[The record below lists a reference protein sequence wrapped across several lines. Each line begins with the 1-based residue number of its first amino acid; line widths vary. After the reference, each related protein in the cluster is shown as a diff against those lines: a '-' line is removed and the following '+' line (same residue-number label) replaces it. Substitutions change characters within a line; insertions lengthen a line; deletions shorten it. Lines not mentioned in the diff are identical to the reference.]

1 MKEFEKLI
9 LGNLQE
15 TVIAPA
21 LMRVASVSVAHP
33 NAVRAAVPNIAR
45 TIQRSNFVRTGSQ
58 QGVAIKGCLTVVG
71 DGDLGHL
78 TGAQGRVDDR
88 RYISH
93 GVRASC
99 LSFLIFL

>member
-33 NAVRAAVPNIAR
+33 NAVRAAVPEGELR
-45 TIQRSNFVRTGSQ
+45 
-58 QGVAIKGCLTVVG
+58 
-71 DGDLGHL
+71 
-78 TGAQGRVDDR
+78 AQMTLCMIEQKYGTP
-88 RYISH
+88 IS
-93 GVRASC
+93 
-99 LSFLIFL
+99 